1 MEKEDVV
8 IVAFDDDEN
17 DDVDDDS
24 SKDQDFQI
32 SHVTHQKDFNFC
44 EGDPS

>member
-32 SHVTHQKDFNFC
+32 SHLTQKYFNFC
-44 EGDPS
+44 EGDRS